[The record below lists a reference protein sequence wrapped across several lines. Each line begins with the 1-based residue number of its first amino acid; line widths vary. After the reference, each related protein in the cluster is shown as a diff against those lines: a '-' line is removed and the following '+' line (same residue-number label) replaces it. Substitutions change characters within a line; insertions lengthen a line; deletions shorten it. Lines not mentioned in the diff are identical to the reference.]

1 MNLQDLTGYESG
13 VVVWRDTKEGIAT
26 NWSAINGIPRV
37 FFTTGLVGLGD
48 GDDLAPVVDLLTL
61 DIDLIAA
68 AYDLAEAEGDEAPA
82 PDKVFANTEVT
93 VFTFI
98 GWN

>member
-13 VVVWRDTKEGIAT
+13 VLVWRDTKEGIAT
-26 NWSAINGIPRV
+26 NWSAINGIPRQ
-37 FFTTGLVGLGD
+37 FATGLIGLGD
-48 GDDLAPVVDLLTL
+48 GDDLEPVVDLC
-61 DIDLIAA
+61 DIDRDIIAA
-68 AYDLAEAEGDEAPA
+68 AFDLAEAEGDEAPA